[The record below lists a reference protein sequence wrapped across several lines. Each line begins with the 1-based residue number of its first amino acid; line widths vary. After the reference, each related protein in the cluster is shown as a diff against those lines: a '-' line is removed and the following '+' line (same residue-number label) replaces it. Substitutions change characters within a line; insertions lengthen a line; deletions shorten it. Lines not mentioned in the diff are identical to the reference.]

1 VVQSKTVGYSIAIFA
16 VFIMV
21 IGTVGY
27 TIEGQVEDIP
37 AASTTG
43 FVFFSGEALPSNPAG
58 LFVRADTSITWERE
72 DIFLVIAD
80 ESKKSQCDSIRVNG
94 GSYIET
100 ISDSQ
105 TCQYGDTGYEATS
118 PKGVTSVQWQDS
130 QTCQYG
136 DTGYEAT
143 SPKGVTSV
151 QWHVTSGEYY
161 AGIGTVLDTPPAG
174 TELNID
180 YEVKL
185 SASFPTYFFSFL
197 FGLGGFG
204 LSRME

>member
-1 VVQSKTVGYSIAIFA
+1 MSFSPWHSIKCEVDGVVQSKTVGYSIAIFA

-118 PKGVTSVQWQDS
+118 PKGVTSVQW
-130 QTCQYG
+130 
-136 DTGYEAT
+136 
-143 SPKGVTSV
+143 
-151 QWHVTSGEYY
+151 HVTSGEYY

>member
-1 VVQSKTVGYSIAIFA
+1 MSFSPWHSIKCEVDGVVQSKTVGYSIAIFA

-37 AASTTG
+37 VVSTTG
-43 FVFFSGEALPSNPAG
+43 FVFFSEEALPSNPAG
-58 LFVRADTSITWERE
+58 LFVSADTSITWERE

-80 ESKKSQCDSIRVNG
+80 ESKKSQCDSIQANG
-94 GSYIET
+94 GAYIET

-118 PKGVTSVQWQDS
+118 SNGT
-130 QTCQYG
+130 
-136 DTGYEAT
+136 TGA
-143 SPKGVTSV
+143 
-151 QWHVTSGEYY
+151 QWHVISGEYY
-161 AGIGTVLDTPPAG
+161 AGIGTVSGTIPAG

-185 SASFPTYFFSFL
+185 SASFPTYLFSFL
-197 FGLGGFG
+197 FGLGGFA